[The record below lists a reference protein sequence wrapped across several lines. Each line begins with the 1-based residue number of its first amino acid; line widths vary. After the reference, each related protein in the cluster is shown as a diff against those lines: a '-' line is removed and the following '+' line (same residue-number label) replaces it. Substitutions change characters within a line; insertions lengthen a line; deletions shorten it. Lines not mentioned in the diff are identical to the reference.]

1 MKKISS
7 WYVQDIMNVAKSVN
21 IVGTVTE
28 ERILEIDGVHQV
40 VLRGYTG
47 YIDNDST
54 EQYIRQ
60 QLAQANYKQQTI
72 DKMFQDE

>member
-1 MKKISS
+1 MKKIPS

-28 ERILEIDGVHQV
+28 ERILEIDGKHQV
-40 VLRGYTG
+40 ILRGYTG